1 MGRTITVTIDEE
13 GNQVFLK
20 GHGADVFLGVG
31 DTRTQRASHVEPDNP
46 PPIWFLGIMS
56 RLDRRV
62 G

>member
-46 PPIWFLGIMS
+46 PPIAKAKGIRLGRI
-56 RLDRRV
+56 
-62 G
+62 